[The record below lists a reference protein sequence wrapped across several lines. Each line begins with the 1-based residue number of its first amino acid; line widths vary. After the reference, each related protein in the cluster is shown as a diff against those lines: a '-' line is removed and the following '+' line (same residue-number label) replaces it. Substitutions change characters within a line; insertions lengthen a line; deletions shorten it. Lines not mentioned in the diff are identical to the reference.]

1 MDTDNQDLR
10 QQLAVAMTQIEALQ
24 ARLDQPSTRTLT
36 PEDIA
41 SIAAIIS
48 QSQVVTDRGNGSRSS
63 SVFEQRRSPKK
74 PDPPLLSDG
83 IDPTFTSWNILVQ
96 AKLQDNADH
105 FDSERSKLTYVYGRT
120 TGKAQK
126 HLEPRYD
133 PKTRNPYQS
142 VDEAME
148 HLATI
153 YLNPM
158 RQAIAQDE
166 YYELKQGRTEPFS
179 EFLTQFHYL
188 AGLGEIPTLNWRQDL
203 FRKLNL
209 LYQENLVQ
217 TLPLHNTFE
226 KLVAQCQ
233 HLEHVLIPILARKTT
248 ERMKRRSS
256 PTRKPANASVASPPA
271 PASSAL
277 VLARASP
284 APSNLQTAVSR
295 ESTPVVSKI
304 TCYNCGKDGH
314 KSFVC
319 PEPRQP
325 GTVHEIEEE
334 QELDSTDEES
344 GKEDP

>member
-1 MDTDNQDLR
+1 
-10 QQLAVAMTQIEALQ
+10 
-24 ARLDQPSTRTLT
+24 
-36 PEDIA
+36 
-41 SIAAIIS
+41 
-48 QSQVVTDRGNGSRSS
+48 
-63 SVFEQRRSPKK
+63 VFEQKRSPKR

-83 IDPTFTSWNILVQ
+83 VDPTFTSWNILVQ
-96 AKLQDNADH
+96 AKLQDNVDH
-105 FDSERSKLTYVYGRT
+105 FDTERSKLTYVYGRT
-120 TGKAQK
+120 TGKAQR

-133 PKTRNPYQS
+133 PKARNLYQS
-142 VDEAME
+142 VDEAIE

-158 RQAIAQDE
+158 RHAIAQDE

-179 EFLTQFHYL
+179 EFLTQFHHL
-188 AGLGEIPTLNWRQDL
+188 AGLGEIPATNWRQDL

-217 TLPLHNTFE
+217 TLPLHDTFE

-233 HLEHVLIPILARKTT
+233 HLEHVLIPLLARKAT
-248 ERMKRRSS
+248 ERINRRSS
-256 PTRKPANASVASPPA
+256 TTRKAASTPTTTPSPT

-284 APSNLQTAVSR
+284 APSHLRTTVSR
-295 ESTPVVSKI
+295 ESTPVTSKV

-325 GTVHEIEEE
+325 DTVHEIGEEE
-334 QELDSTDEES
+334 ELDSTDEES
-344 GKEDP
+344 GKEDA